1 MPVRSPLLALALA
14 LAACGPAD
22 RGSRDSARETTAVAS
37 VGERGPDNL
46 VLRIP
51 RTGGEVRVFAYPR
64 LDTIVWNGAEAPAPA
79 RILAFDEEEGVISL
93 VDSRGQPARIDFRQ
107 GAGSSVTK
115 SKLTGLASND
125 GSTIY
130 GITADG
136 VVERFARSGAWT
148 WKPPVAARAVFPQPD
163 ASLLVLGE
171 RGGASIVWK
180 VRPPSTRI
188 ADSVVLPRVDRALRT
203 QVGDLL
209 FLATEKELTG
219 VRTRT
224 MQRTAN
230 VAFDEPVEL
239 LAATPSGDRVFV
251 VTSTGTSVQIVDRY
265 RESVSGA
272 IDLGRHP
279 SDLRMDPL
287 GRYLLARLDGVDSA
301 AVIALGTNQVVGT
314 LATGWRAD
322 LPFVAPDGG
331 IALAQGQD
339 VIVIDGTTLKPTA
352 RVSGGAADF
361 WYPFRWTGFRP
372 RAEGL
377 DEPADVAPPVDST
390 AVPVDSSAPPD
401 SAAARPAEPA
411 PAPAPPQRDTAV
423 RRPPAGYTVSF
434 AALLVADKARELAS
448 SIRVGSEN
456 ARVVTAVRDGSTIYR
471 VVLGPYPTREEAERI
486 GRESKQSYWIYEG
499 GP

>member
-1 MPVRSPLLALALA
+1 MPVRFPLLALALV

-22 RGSRDSARETTAVAS
+22 RGRPDSARESAS
-37 VGERGPDNL
+37 ATSTGVRGPDYL

-51 RTGGEVRVFAYPR
+51 RAGGEARVFAYPR
-64 LDTIVWNGAEAPAPA
+64 LDTIVWSGAKAPAPA
-79 RILAFDEEEGVISL
+79 RVLAFDEEEGVISL
-93 VDSRGQPARIDFRQ
+93 VDTKGQPARIDFRQ
-107 GAGSSVTK
+107 GSGSTVTK
-115 SKLTGLASND
+115 AKLTGLASND
-125 GSTIY
+125 GSTVY
-130 GITADG
+130 GITSDG
-136 VVERFARSGAWT
+136 VVERYAVSSTWK

-171 RGGASIVWK
+171 RAGKSVVWK
-180 VRPPSTRI
+180 VRPPSTRV

-219 VRTRT
+219 VRTRS
-224 MQRTAN
+224 MQRTAS

-251 VTSTGTSVQIVDRY
+251 VTNTGTAVQVVDRY
-265 RESVSGA
+265 REAVSGT

-279 SDLRMDPL
+279 TDLRMDPL
-287 GRYLLARLDGVDSA
+287 GRYLLARLDGVDST

-314 LATGWRAD
+314 LATGWRTD

-331 IALAQGQD
+331 IAVAQGKD
-339 VIVIDGTTLKPTA
+339 VVVTDGATLRATT
-352 RVSGGAADF
+352 RVEGGASDF

-372 RAEGL
+372 RAEEL
-377 DEPADVAPPVDST
+377 DQPVEFAGPPVDST
-390 AVPVDSSAPPD
+390 AVSVD
-401 SAAARPAEPA
+401 SAAAQDSAAA
-411 PAPAPPQRDTAV
+411 PVATAPAPPPPRDTAV
-423 RRPPAGYTVSF
+423 RRPPAGFTVSF
-434 AALLVADKARELAS
+434 AALLVGDKARDLAA

-456 ARVVTAVRDGSTIYR
+456 ARVVTSVREGSTIYR
-471 VVLGPYPTREEAERI
+471 VVLGPYATREQAERV
-486 GRESKQSYWIYEG
+486 GRESKQTYWIYEG

>member
-1 MPVRSPLLALALA
+1 LALA

-22 RGSRDSARETTAVAS
+22 RGNAAAARDTMPVSNAM
-37 VGERGPDNL
+37 RGPDNL

-51 RTGGEVRVFAYPR
+51 RAGGEARVFAYPA
-64 LDTIVWNGAEAPAPA
+64 LDTVVWSGEKAPAPA
-79 RILAFDEEEGVISL
+79 RVLAFDEEGGLVSL
-93 VDSRGQPARIDFRQ
+93 VDVRGQPARIDFRQ
-107 GAGSSVTK
+107 GAAVSVTK
-115 SKLTGLASND
+115 TKLTGLASND

-130 GITADG
+130 GIAADG
-136 VVERFARSGAWT
+136 TVERYGRSGTWK

-171 RGGASIVWK
+171 RADGSVVWR

-188 ADSVVLPRVDRALRT
+188 ADSVLLPRVDRALRT
-203 QVGDLL
+203 QVGD
-209 FLATEKELTG
+209 FLYLASERELTG

-224 MQRTAN
+224 MQRTAS
-230 VAFDEPVEL
+230 VAFEEPVEL
-239 LAATPSGDRVFV
+239 LSATPSGDRVFV
-251 VTSTGTSVQIVDRY
+251 VTATGTAVEIVDRY
-265 RESVSGA
+265 RGEVGGSIA
-272 IDLGRHP
+272 LGRHP

-287 GRYLLARLDGVDSA
+287 GRYLLARLDGVDST
-301 AVIALGTNQVVGT
+301 AVIALGTNKIVGT
-314 LATGWRAD
+314 VSTGWRSD

-331 IALAQGQD
+331 IALEQGKD
-339 VIVIDGTTLKPTA
+339 VVVVDGETLQPRE
-352 RVSGGAADF
+352 RVSGGASDF

-372 RAEGL
+372 RAAEL
-377 DEPADVAPPVDST
+377 DQPTVVAEPPVDS
-390 AVPVDSSAPPD
+390 AVAPAD
-401 SAAARPAEPA
+401 SAAAPTDSVA
-411 PAPAPPQRDTAV
+411 APAPPPPPARDTAV
-423 RRPPAGYTVSF
+423 RRPATAYTVSF
-434 AALLVADKARELAS
+434 AALLVADKARELAA

>member
-1 MPVRSPLLALALA
+1 MPVRTPLLALALA

-22 RGSRDSARETTAVAS
+22 RGNAAAARDTMPVSNAM
-37 VGERGPDNL
+37 RGPDNL

-51 RTGGEVRVFAYPR
+51 RAGGEARVFAYPQ
-64 LDTIVWNGAEAPAPA
+64 LDTVVWSGDKAPAPA
-79 RILAFDEEEGVISL
+79 RVLAFDEEGGLVSL

-107 GAGSSVTK
+107 GAAGSITK
-115 SKLTGLASND
+115 AKLTGLASND
-125 GSTIY
+125 GATIY

-136 VVERFARSGAWT
+136 TVERYGSSGSWK

-171 RGGASIVWK
+171 RADGSVVWR

-209 FLATEKELTG
+209 YLASERELTG

-224 MQRTAN
+224 MQRTAS
-230 VAFDEPVEL
+230 VAFEEPVEL

-251 VTSTGTSVQIVDRY
+251 VTATGTAVQIVDRY
-265 RESVSGA
+265 RGAVSSSIA
-272 IDLGRHP
+272 LGRHP

-287 GRYLLARLDGVDSA
+287 GRYLLARLEGVDSA
-301 AVIALGTNQVVGT
+301 AVIALGTNKVVGT
-314 LATGWRAD
+314 VPSDWRSD

-331 IALAQGQD
+331 IALAQGKD
-339 VIVIDGTTLKPTA
+339 VVVVDGETLKPRD
-352 RVSGGAADF
+352 RVTGGAADF

-372 RAEGL
+372 RAEEL
-377 DEPADVAPPVDST
+377 DRSPVAEAPLADSTTTPADSAAPAT
-390 AVPVDSSAPPD
+390 D
-401 SAAARPAEPA
+401 SAAAPTQPV
-411 PAPAPPQRDTAV
+411 PPAPPARDTAV

-434 AALLVADKARELAS
+434 AALLVADKARDLAA

-456 ARVVTAVRDGSTIYR
+456 ARVVTGVRDGSTIYR